1 MLWGKKKN
9 VLKVRLRIGPHLGVA
24 QGSQSVPNHNVELET
39 KKHALTGKQG
49 KIESLRAK
57 ISFILT

>member
-1 MLWGKKKN
+1 MLWGKKKKC
-9 VLKVRLRIGPHLGVA
+9 VKSPIAIGPHLGVA
-24 QGSQSVPNHNVELET
+24 QGSQGVPNHNVELET

-49 KIESLRAK
+49 KIEFFRAK

>member
-1 MLWGKKKN
+1 MGQEKN
-9 VLKVRLRIGPHLGVA
+9 CVKSPIAIGPHLGVA